1 MPKTVRID
9 IWGDALRDL
18 GGNFNWDHMN
28 MVKPGVSRADADAVL
43 AKGANLDPVAASL
56 FLWSIRRQLWRD
68 LIGAGRLTVE
78 FEHTELCERVR
89 VDEANPDITHYH
101 EIETDADG
109 PCLDFLGPNGERN
122 HVLMAD
128 SSPWPEATSESGR
141 PFGPS
146 GYPYDIPAGRRHDW
160 DEFTMVTVK
169 DVWEVWEVGDPAAVL
184 EHSRTRTRMAVL
196 PSPVLDEYSWSGL
209 ARSDQLHVMNAV
221 IEVAERN
228 EARDI
233 FVAMAAHPGSSP
245 QLALFTR
252 ALEPLVRKVLGRPR

>member
-1 MPKTVRID
+1 
-9 IWGDALRDL
+9 
-18 GGNFNWDHMN
+18 
-28 MVKPGVSRADADAVL
+28 MV
-43 AKGANLDPVAASL
+43 AKGADLDPVDASL

-78 FEHTELCERVR
+78 FEHIKLVEPGPM
-89 VDEANPDITHYH
+89 VDTANPYSFDNYYL
-101 EIETDADG
+101 ETEG
-109 PCLDFLGPNGERN
+109 PGPYLDFLGPRGKHND
-122 HVLMAD
+122 VLIAD
-128 SSPWPEATSESGR
+128 SGSPWPEATDEGQ
-141 PFGPS
+141 PFGPG
-146 GYPYDIPAGRRHDW
+146 GYPYHIPAGRRHDW
-160 DEFTMVTVK
+160 DEFTMVTVES
-169 DVWEVWEVGDPAAVL
+169 VWRWDEREAIEAG
-184 EHSRTRTRMAVL
+184 EFFHTRTRMTVL

-221 IEVAERN
+221 IEVAERH